1 MFGIID
7 IIKYLTFISYGGF
20 IISSITG
27 FIEVSETFD
36 LCKFLVSTIVVTN
49 VPLIIYAEIVSYS
62 KTDLRVIHYGRSY
75 SQLLLSLMIMGL
87 SNIGI
92 GFSMF
97 GITMFIA
104 NLLLG
109 IFDCD
114 DIIPPIIVNPNVN
127 VNQT

>member
-1 MFGIID
+1 MFGLID

-36 LCKFLVSTIVVTN
+36 LCKLLVSIIIVTN
-49 VPLIIYAEIVSYS
+49 VPLIIYAEIVSQS
-62 KTDLRVIHYGRSY
+62 KTDMRLIHYGRSY

-87 SNIGI
+87 SNVGI
-92 GFSMF
+92 GFSIF
-97 GITMFIA
+97 GLTMFIS

-114 DIIPPIIVNPNVN
+114 NRIHPIIVNPNDN
-127 VNQT
+127 NQN